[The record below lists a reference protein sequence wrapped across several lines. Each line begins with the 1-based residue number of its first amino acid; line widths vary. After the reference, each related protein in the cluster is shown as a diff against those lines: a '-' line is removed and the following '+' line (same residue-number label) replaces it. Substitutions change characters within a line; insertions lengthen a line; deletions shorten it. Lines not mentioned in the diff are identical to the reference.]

1 MWADV
6 IVHRDTVRVYNNH
19 MQSTQISEDDK
30 QFLGAMAA
38 VPDSA
43 RDDRAKGI
51 VRKLVRNFR
60 VRATPRPIRWPA
72 SFTTARRG

>member
-1 MWADV
+1 
-6 IVHRDTVRVYNNH
+6 
-19 MQSTQISEDDK
+19 
-30 QFLGAMAA
+30 MAA

-60 VRATPRPIRWPA
+60 VRATQA
-72 SFTTARRG
+72 DSVAGSFTTARRG